1 MSAEARR
8 VLQSV
13 KAIKASPV
21 VPGSGYG
28 AAGVSYGSGM
38 SPLVAEYAMPGMPYG
53 HRTYGTA
60 LPRDPMEFLSGMF
73 SPLSPIQPVAID
85 QPRDG
90 FDRPQPR
97 GFEYPVSWN
106 MPIGVPG
113 SEGLKLASFAN
124 LRSIADIYSVARACI
139 KLRIQEILGLE
150 WDIIPTKDAE
160 KNMRGD
166 DKKHSDFQKRREQAM
181 EFWRNPD
188 PNYGSF
194 ESWLSAILED
204 VLVIDAL
211 SLYLHPTRLPGKG
224 LLGSNIASIEV
235 IAGETIRPLLDVS
248 GGRPK
253 PPNPAY
259 QQYMY
264 GVPRTDLMTV
274 INEEDLD
281 GLSDAMVAEYR
292 GDQLLYL
299 PYFRRS
305 WTPYGFS
312 NLEQALI
319 PAMMGIQRQNWQ
331 LDTYSE
337 GTVPA
342 VFISAGDTN
351 STPNQLRE
359 LQDALNAMA
368 GDPAWKHKIIVLPGG
383 SKIDPMKP
391 QALADAFDEI
401 MMTQMCCVPGT
412 EIVTKRGLVA
422 IEDIQLG
429 DEVLTHK
436 GRWRPVLSKFKN
448 ERGDRGVHRVTA
460 NGFDP
465 LEVTGNHKMWTAQYD
480 QTSTHRS
487 VFRETG
493 WIPAEELAPK
503 GATGSFDA
511 LTIPVPKMGA
521 DGAVLKLADCDVR
534 KGLKAMPA
542 EIPMNAALGRLL
554 GFYLAEG
561 SQGRGDVRWSFN
573 HNEFEYQNQLQM
585 DLKTVFGLDSSL
597 HEGTATTV
605 VAYSVALADLFECG
619 TARNKVVPSWA
630 WEGSP
635 EFYRALWE
643 SWIAGDGCVQ
653 SNGWR
658 GYTSSK
664 ALAWQMRLVAL
675 ALGYEPQ
682 IRTQKQPKLS
692 VIDGRVLNGMD
703 HIWVVQV
710 VENKRC
716 SGVYR
721 MDGECLTSPVRENG
735 ESAYTGQVVWNLNV
749 QEDHS
754 YLTTGG
760 CAINCMAFDVM
771 PMELGISPRVSTT
784 QSPAAGNQMAKAS
797 EQVNQRKALR
807 PMLKWLKASV
817 FDFVLQKVCKQ
828 DDMQWMWEGLE
839 EGTDEQSQ
847 VGLLIQEISFGL
859 RSIDEAR
866 ITRGETP
873 WGLPMTSDP
882 VYATPNGLMP
892 IGSIDP
898 ATGMPAALQPEVA
911 PGSALPGNTL
921 PNGALAGTTPSGNP
935 SSARTVKPGKPNR
948 LPTASVPGPK
958 AKPTAKPANT
968 APSQK
973 PTAGPRVSP
982 SHTARGSA
990 SKAIDSKA
998 ALKEL
1003 DLIRRQLKKDRSI
1016 EDWQPRDV
1024 PQQVMDQLRA
1034 DLWQMDAA
1042 EAIMKARDGVYKALK
1057 TRAAA
1062 GTADR
1067 EAAIGHV
1074 QSRVATD
1081 LRDLAQQLETGKLS
1095 TPDFLAQATDTLR
1108 AGIRAGLQAG
1118 AFAAVDQLRSGKAL
1132 SRRIQGSTWLNIVKD
1147 DEDDDNYDAALVL
1160 GTTYSDYLDQVAA
1173 EEAQRQSGYLS
1184 GLLQDI
1190 LAGLGVADWLKN
1202 LGSRLDLYAA
1212 QVRSAYEQG
1221 YGSTYAAM
1229 NAPGSVIYTWY
1240 TTSAKPCALCS
1251 AKEGQQFTEDQLP
1264 GFPGQGGFG
1273 GGDIAGSE
1281 LAICMGGVNCKC
1293 YLSATTVSDGTGD
1306 GGGLFSAARNAW
1318 GATMGRLLGKGAQ
1331 EITSHDH
1338 GDHSH
1343 PDETHEVYAYLAR
1356 HYPSSVLDWVRDA
1369 RWRGPVEV
1377 KLKDIVFERRPGGPR
1392 NEAKV
1397 GAIAHGV
1404 DDGHKLDPVVLVQ
1417 TPDSPPY
1424 KVADGFHRLAAL
1436 HKLGIKKVSAWVGEV
1451 DTDSGDWGKRMN
1463 QAKLNG

>member
-1 MSAEARR
+1 MSNSARR

-13 KAIKASPV
+13 KAVKPSPA

-28 AAGVSYGSGM
+28 VPGGSYGSGM
-38 SPLVAEYAMPGMPYG
+38 SPLVASYAMPGMPYG
-53 HRTYGTA
+53 ERTYGTA

-85 QPRDG
+85 QPKPG
-90 FDRPQPR
+90 FDRPEPR
-97 GFEYPVSWN
+97 QFEYPVSWN

-166 DKKHSDFQKRREQAM
+166 DKKHSNFQKRRNEAM

-194 ESWLSAILED
+194 ESWLSAVLED
-204 VLVIDAL
+204 ILVVDAL
-211 SLYLHPTRLPGKG
+211 SLYVHPTRMRGKG
-224 LLGSNIASIEV
+224 LLGSDVASLEV

-253 PPNPAY
+253 PPNPAF

-312 NLEQALI
+312 PVEQALI
-319 PAMMGIQRQNWQ
+319 PAMMGIQRQSWQ

-401 MMTQMCCVPGT
+401 MMTQMC
-412 EIVTKRGLVA
+412 
-422 IEDIQLG
+422 
-429 DEVLTHK
+429 
-436 GRWRPVLSKFKN
+436 
-448 ERGDRGVHRVTA
+448 
-460 NGFDP
+460 
-465 LEVTGNHKMWTAQYD
+465 
-480 QTSTHRS
+480 
-487 VFRETG
+487 
-493 WIPAEELAPK
+493 
-503 GATGSFDA
+503 
-511 LTIPVPKMGA
+511 
-521 DGAVLKLADCDVR
+521 
-534 KGLKAMPA
+534 
-542 EIPMNAALGRLL
+542 
-554 GFYLAEG
+554 
-561 SQGRGDVRWSFN
+561 
-573 HNEFEYQNQLQM
+573 
-585 DLKTVFGLDSSL
+585 
-597 HEGTATTV
+597 
-605 VAYSVALADLFECG
+605 
-619 TARNKVVPSWA
+619 
-630 WEGSP
+630 
-635 EFYRALWE
+635 
-643 SWIAGDGCVQ
+643 
-653 SNGWR
+653 
-658 GYTSSK
+658 
-664 ALAWQMRLVAL
+664 
-675 ALGYEPQ
+675 
-682 IRTQKQPKLS
+682 
-692 VIDGRVLNGMD
+692 
-703 HIWVVQV
+703 
-710 VENKRC
+710 
-716 SGVYR
+716 
-721 MDGECLTSPVRENG
+721 
-735 ESAYTGQVVWNLNV
+735 
-749 QEDHS
+749 
-754 YLTTGG
+754 
-760 CAINCMAFDVM
+760 MAFDVM
-771 PMELGISPRVSTT
+771 PMELGIAPKVSTT
-784 QSPAAGNQMAKAS
+784 QSPGAANQMAKAS

-817 FDFVLQKVCKQ
+817 FDFLLQKVCKQ

-839 EGTDEQSQ
+839 EGVDEESQ

-866 ITRGETP
+866 ISRGEQP
-873 WGLPMTSDP
+873 WGLPLTSDP

-911 PGSALPGNTL
+911 PGSALPGANM
-921 PNGALAGTTPSGNP
+921 PNGALAGTTPSGNQ
-935 SSARTVKPGKPNR
+935 SSTRTVKPGKPVR

-958 AKPTAKPANT
+958 AKP
-968 APSQK
+968 K
-973 PTAGPRVSP
+973 PTKPSAGPRVSP

-990 SKAIDSKA
+990 SKGIDGKA

-1003 DLIRRQLKKDRSI
+1003 DLIRRQLKRDRSI
-1016 EDWQPRDV
+1016 EDWQPKDV
-1024 PQQVMDQLRA
+1024 PQQVMDMLRA
-1034 DLWQMDAA
+1034 DLWRMDAA
-1042 EAIMKARDGVYKALK
+1042 EAIMKARDGVYKLLK
-1057 TRAAA
+1057 ERAGQ

-1067 EAAIGHV
+1067 ESAIMHV

-1081 LRDLAQQLETGKLS
+1081 LRTLADQVENGKLS
-1095 TPDFLAQATDTLR
+1095 TADFLQRATDTMR

-1118 AFAAVDQLRSGKAL
+1118 AYAAIDQGRTEKHTQL
-1132 SRRIQGSTWLNIVKD
+1132 RIQGETWSNIVKD
-1147 DEDDDNYDAALVL
+1147 DGDEGDGYDEALH
-1160 GTTYSDYLDQVAA
+1160 GDSPYNAYLDQLAST
-1173 EEAQRQSGYLS
+1173 EADRQSGYLS
-1184 GLLQDI
+1184 GLLRDI
-1190 LAGLGVADWLKN
+1190 LGALGMKDWLDK

-1221 YGSTYAAM
+1221 YGYTYAAM
-1229 NAPGSVIYTWY
+1229 NPSGSVVYTWF

-1251 AKEGQQFTEDQLP
+1251 AKDGQQFSEDQLP

-1273 GGDIAGSE
+1273 DPGDIAGAE

-1293 YLSATTVSDGTGD
+1293 YLSATTIPDGTG
-1306 GGGLFSAARNAW
+1306 GGGFFSAARNAW
-1318 GATMGRLLGKGAQ
+1318 NAALSSILGKSAQ

-1338 GDHSH
+1338 ISHSH
-1343 PDETHEVYAYLAR
+1343 ADETHEVYAYLAR
-1356 HYPSSVLDWVRDA
+1356 HYPAGSLEWVKAA
-1369 RWRGPVEV
+1369 RWHGPVEI
-1377 KLKDIVFERRPGGPR
+1377 KLDRINMGRRAGGARDP
-1392 NEAKV
+1392 NKV
-1397 GAIAHGV
+1397 RMISFAIE
-1404 DDGHKLDPVVLVQ
+1404 DGHKIDPIVVVRVPGKNKYQ
-1417 TPDSPPY
+1417 
-1424 KVADGFHRLAAL
+1424 VADGWHRTLAV
-1436 HKLGIKKVSAWVGEV
+1436 KDSGRKSIMAWVGDV
-1451 DTDSGDWGKRMN
+1451 DSDSTFSPEEMGSEKLNTDKKSPGLENNRKDSGG
-1463 QAKLNG
+1463 